1 MTLFLIILCVSSFAY
16 LAATLFLYQG
26 LKRLHTSKPVPH
38 PALAFSV
45 VIAAHNEEHNL
56 EECLKSVLN
65 QTIEGNRYEVILVDD
80 RSSDRTNEIAQGFLR
95 EYPNLSIITI
105 TETPPGIAPKKHAVA
120 QGIAQASSEIIVFSD
135 ADCRV
140 PPTWLEAISE
150 CFGPDVGLVQ
160 GITNYVYVQGMNKVF
175 FNLQA
180 IDFLSHG
187 VVAAAAIGAH
197 FPLNSNAN
205 NLAFRKAAFNAVG
218 GYGAARSVV
227 SGDDD
232 LLVQRISKSKAWKIR
247 FMTDFRGAVE
257 TLPAPTWKA
266 LFEQRKRWGSKTVH
280 YNVRQIFF
288 LSIIFCFYCLLIVCF
303 LFCFYKAALLPVFG
317 YLFLIKLL
325 GEVILMVPGTGLFGK
340 KGLRPF
346 LIPASFIQLPLVVCS
361 VVLGVF
367 GKFGWKGQ
375 TFKRTMKSAL

>member
-1 MTLFLIILCVSSFAY
+1 MTLFLIVLSASSLAY
-16 LAATLFLYQG
+16 LAATLFLYNG
-26 LKRLHTSKPVPH
+26 LKRLNALPPQPH
-38 PALAFSV
+38 PTLCFSV
-45 VIAAHNEEHNL
+45 VIAAHNEEQNIGD
-56 EECLKSVLN
+56 CLKSVLG
-65 QTIEGNRYEVILVDD
+65 QTIERCRYEVIVVDD
-80 RSSDRTNEIAQGFLR
+80 RSTDRTGEIARSFLH
-95 EYPNLSIITI
+95 ECPNLSIITI
-105 TETPPGIAPKKHAVA
+105 TQTPSGISPKKHAVA
-120 QGIAQASSEIIVFSD
+120 QGIALARNEIIVFTD

-140 PPTWLEAISE
+140 PPTWLEAICE
-150 CFGPDVGLVQ
+150 CFGPDVGMVQ

-187 VVAAAAIGAH
+187 VVAAAAIGAN

-205 NLAFRKAAFNAVG
+205 NLAFRKAAFIAVG

-257 TLPAPTWKA
+257 TLPAPTLKA

-288 LSIIFCFYCLLIVCF
+288 LSIIFFFYCLLIVCF
-303 LFCFYKAALLPVFG
+303 LSCFYKAALLPVFG

>member
-26 LKRLHTSKPVPH
+26 LKRLHTLKPEPH
-38 PALAFSV
+38 PALTFSV

-65 QTIEGNRYEVILVDD
+65 QTIKGNRYEVILVDD

-140 PPTWLEAISE
+140 PPTWLEAICE

-205 NLAFRKAAFNAVG
+205 NLAFRKAAFSAVG

-303 LFCFYKAALLPVFG
+303 LSCFYKAALLPVFG

-340 KGLRPF
+340 KRLRPF